1 MGFYL
6 SPAISSSQDY
16 GNSKNRFGTVL
27 QGNLVLLW
35 EVASDVFDIK
45 ERSELLAK
53 LKTTNPFRVRLE
65 RRGTVIRVTRK
76 VHTAEI
82 VGFEPRRFTVVTFD
96 TTDEGVVDDRP
107 KENSVWRRA
116 YALSSSE
123 RLKRATHFPQLFALS
138 RSNLPSLIYHD
149 ELVSGADM
157 RDEFRDVPIIICYLH
172 YVFQATYFT
181 ASRDDAV
188 KKLSITLPPYSTS
201 WFFNLRNGSLQFDLT
216 SPTPEQTNDSEDS
229 SPDCSITQRSV
240 ILCPDIGPSL
250 TPEKVVT
257 HLQRVLSHGY
267 LHSLSSLGEV
277 RRVESPESLK
287 EFTRHGL
294 LTFGSVIDLEND
306 ELVGH
311 FPLTPLPQWYCQS
324 YNSDV
329 TVKYSSSVKSRLEL
343 TFNPDVEG
351 RDWEL
356 QLHFGLKLPFE
367 ASEQMRLAFL
377 RQSPTYQTGKS
388 IPGNSLVFFEELQ
401 FVLHRKI
408 SYYEFTLISSNT
420 IHLFIPP
427 LTATWM
433 KGMPCLKW
441 PPSLPLFYWSI
452 DRDGRSQLPVED
464 INYMYGFPDPQLD
477 AWIGTHWRNGQH
489 AAVKDYMALENCES
503 EPYDETECMLIAS

>member
-1 MGFYL
+1 MSFFPNSDRPKFYNGTFIAANKVVNVRNYYGPPHL
-6 SPAISSSQDY
+6 QRDVNETGTYECGVENAVDY
-16 GNSKNRFGTVL
+16 GNIKNRFRTILEGD
-27 QGNLVLLW
+27 LVLLR
-35 EVASDVFDIK
+35 EVAFDVFDIK
-45 ERSELLAK
+45 ERSDLLAK

-65 RRGTVIRVTRK
+65 KRGTVTRMMRK

-82 VGFEPRRFTVVTFD
+82 VGFEPRKFTVVTFD
-96 TTDEGVVDDRP
+96 TTDDGGVDGRP
-107 KENSVWRRA
+107 NENAVWRRA

-138 RSNLPSLIYHD
+138 CSNLPSLIYHD

-157 RDEFRDVPIIICYLH
+157 RDEFRDVPIITCYLH
-172 YVFQATYFT
+172 YLFQATYFT

-188 KKLSITLPPYSTS
+188 KKLSITLPPYSTG
-201 WFFNLRNGSLQFDLT
+201 WFFNLRNGSFQFDVT

-267 LHSLSSLGEV
+267 LHSLSSLGEA

-294 LTFGSVIDLEND
+294 LTFGSVIDLDKD

-356 QLHFGLKLPFE
+356 ELHFGLKLPFE

-377 RQSPTYQTGKS
+377 RQSPSYQTDKS
-388 IPGNSLVFFEELQ
+388 SPGSSLVFLEELQ
-401 FVLHRKI
+401 FLLHGKI
-408 SYYEFTLISSNT
+408 SRYESTFFTSDT
-420 IHLFIPP
+420 VYLFIPP
-427 LTATWM
+427 LTAT
-433 KGMPCLKW
+433 
-441 PPSLPLFYWSI
+441 
-452 DRDGRSQLPVED
+452 
-464 INYMYGFPDPQLD
+464 
-477 AWIGTHWRNGQH
+477 
-489 AAVKDYMALENCES
+489 
-503 EPYDETECMLIAS
+503 